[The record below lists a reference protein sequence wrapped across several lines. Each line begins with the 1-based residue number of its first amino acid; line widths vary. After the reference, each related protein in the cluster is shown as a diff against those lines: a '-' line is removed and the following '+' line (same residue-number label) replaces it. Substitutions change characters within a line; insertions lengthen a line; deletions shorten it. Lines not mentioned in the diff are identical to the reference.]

1 MDSKNYID
9 VLIGGK
15 IYTLSARE
23 EKGYL
28 QQVAEYLNEKTVQIK
43 KANGYSR
50 MSEEYKNLTLCLNI
64 ADDYFK
70 EREHCRALAGEKEE
84 LEKEVYRLKHELV
97 NAQMKQEAHDK
108 ELKEA
113 KEALEAAKKAQE
125 KAEKELERFR
135 KSGKKG

>member
-28 QQVAEYLNEKTVQIK
+28 QQVAEYLNEKTVQLK
-43 KANGYSR
+43 KIDGYSR
-50 MSEEYKNLTLCLNI
+50 MSEEYRNLTLCLNL

-84 LEKEVYRLKHELV
+84 LEKEIYRLKHELV
-97 NAQMKQEAHDK
+97 GAQMKQDSHEK
-108 ELKEA
+108 ELAEA
-113 KEALEAAKKAQE
+113 RTALEEAKKALAQ
-125 KAEKELERFR
+125 AEKELERLR
-135 KSGKKG
+135 KPKKG

>member
-43 KANGYSR
+43 KVNGYSR

-70 EREHCRALAGEKEE
+70 EREHCRALAAEKEE

-97 NAQMKQEAHDK
+97 NAQMKQEVHDK
-108 ELKEA
+108 ELTEA

-135 KSGKKG
+135 KPGKKG